1 MADPTAPQTTPLFG
15 VPVNQTPGPIQK
27 TQPTQPQG
35 VPKKHGTVD
44 NILGF
49 LGDFLTSR
57 LRMGTPYRD
66 ARQAEKLNAAR
77 LADMQDPSQTFSQ
90 TGNFDPA
97 LAARLQGQA
106 TDDARLK
113 ASQLSVEEMRAARTE
128 AAREKARADVL
139 GRAAGYFNSLASD
152 PKDIETRYAAGRQL
166 WKNSGFVKNDPELMQ
181 TLEDMYPEKFD
192 PAMITS
198 SIGASVPVS
207 TQWAQRLQ
215 ANRDAATDADRD
227 ATRGE
232 RIRHNKVTEGQG
244 ADRVG
249 IARSRAEIAG
259 RPKPARAPRFT
270 EGDIASGLIDRQAA
284 GKPLT
289 AGQRARVNKYVH
301 GTSRPKAG
309 DVVTL
314 PDGRR
319 VKLTK

>member
-1 MADPTAPQTTPLFG
+1 MADPTVTPVFG
-15 VPVNQTPGPIQK
+15 VPVSQTP
-27 TQPTQPQG
+27 QPQE

-77 LADMQDPSQTFSQ
+77 LADMQDPSQAFVQ
-90 TGNFDPA
+90 TGNIDPA

-106 TDDARLK
+106 TDDARLQ
-113 ASQLSVEEMRAARTE
+113 ASQLSVEEMRTARTE

-152 PKDIETRYAAGRQL
+152 PKDIEARYAAGRQL
-166 WKNSGFVKNDPELMQ
+166 WRNSGFVKNDPELMQ

-215 ANRDAATDADRD
+215 ANRDAATNADRD
-227 ATRGE
+227 ASRGE
-232 RIRHNKVTEGQG
+232 RIRHNTVTEGQG
-244 ADRVG
+244 DARIG
-249 IARSRAEIAG
+249 ISAQRAAAAASR
-259 RPKPARAPRFT
+259 PQRAPRAT
-270 EGDIASGLIDRQAA
+270 NVQSYTGEDGYRYTQRSDGAVIKSTTRVRPTGRGGSAPADGTRRVVNGHTYEIRG
-284 GKPLT
+284 GKPV
-289 AGQRARVNKYVH
+289 RVQ
-301 GTSRPKAG
+301 
-309 DVVTL
+309 
-314 PDGRR
+314 
-319 VKLTK
+319 